1 MCFFL
6 HVLVLACNLFGMF
19 LYWHV
24 LLLAWV
30 FLKNSFGMFS
40 ILNVLKMWSKQNDP
54 IFELSW
60 CLRSMCVAAPTSSLW
75 SKQALLLYGTQE
87 DDCTLLFFFSSGASQ
102 PRSLL
107 TGLRIEA
114 AQPQEAKESMQ
125 EASSLQQLSYQG
137 LLPYGFWRGKFK
149 YILYSL
155 WQLLLL
161 LLHLRYFCS
170 K

>member
-1 MCFFL
+1 MC
-6 HVLVLACNLFGMF
+6 
-19 LYWHV
+19 
-24 LLLAWV
+24 
-30 FLKNSFGMFS
+30 SF
-40 ILNVLKMWSKQNDP
+40 QHP

-60 CLRSMCVAAPTSSLW
+60 FLRSMCVAAPTSSLW

-170 K
+170 SWKLWKIKEKGCHRIYILDLAWRKLSLL

>member
-1 MCFFL
+1 
-6 HVLVLACNLFGMF
+6 
-19 LYWHV
+19 
-24 LLLAWV
+24 
-30 FLKNSFGMFS
+30 
-40 ILNVLKMWSKQNDP
+40 
-54 IFELSW
+54 
-60 CLRSMCVAAPTSSLW
+60 MCVAAPTSSLW

-125 EASSLQQLSYQG
+125 EASSLQQLSYKG
-137 LLPYGFWRGKFK
+137 LLPYGFWRGNFK
-149 YILYSL
+149 YILYIL

-161 LLHLRYFCS
+161 HLRLQ
-170 K
+170 